1 MRLRT
6 NHGPA
11 NMALIRHTALNIFK
25 NTTSKISLKNRRKLA
40 AWDDEYR
47 FSTITGHA

>member
-11 NMALIRHTALNIFK
+11 NMALTRHTALNIFK
-25 NTTSKISLKNRRKLA
+25 NIKGKISLKNRRKLA
-40 AWDDEYR
+40 SWDDAYL
-47 FSTITGHA
+47 FSAITGHQ